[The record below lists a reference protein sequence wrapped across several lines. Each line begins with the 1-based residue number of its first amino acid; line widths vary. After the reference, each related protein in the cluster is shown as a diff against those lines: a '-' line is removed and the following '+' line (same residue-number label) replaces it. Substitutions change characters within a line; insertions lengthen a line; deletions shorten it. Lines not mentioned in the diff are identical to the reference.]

1 MQLCIHPNIF
11 FWLLLLCFSSLF
23 VFVFLI
29 CRVNSQGNPVRGPPR
44 SLKLL
49 FNSFFDFFSKSWNK
63 TKIFLFFKRGK
74 EMIWNLK
81 AKHFPSLVLI
91 SINSLGEA
99 YIGNWCTAYKNVDF
113 RSVISSSYP
122 RKQQLLLPVLFFF
135 SLLFVSFLSFSS
147 DQTDFFFT
155 QFSHPSRA
163 VFRKLVAQTIE
174 SFDQNNGGK
183 WVEPKNTSRTIGYR

>member
-63 TKIFLFFKRGK
+63 TKIFLFFKREK

-135 SLLFVSFLSFSS
+135 FVVVCILPLFFIRSNW
-147 DQTDFFFT
+147 FFFYPVFPPESGR
-155 QFSHPSRA
+155 FSEACCTNNRK
-163 VFRKLVAQTIE
+163 FRSK
-174 SFDQNNGGK
+174 
-183 WVEPKNTSRTIGYR
+183 